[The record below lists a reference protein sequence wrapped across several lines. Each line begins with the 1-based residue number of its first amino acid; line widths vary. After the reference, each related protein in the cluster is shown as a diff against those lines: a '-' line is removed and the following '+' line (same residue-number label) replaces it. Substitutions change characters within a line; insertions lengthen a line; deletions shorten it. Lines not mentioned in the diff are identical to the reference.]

1 MGILHQGEAH
11 HGNERGNDTMEPIA
25 RVHQKDL
32 KFAGSIPIVQL
43 HGDAALAARELD
55 EVWLPLLMTGHQ
67 NVIVTLDGLER
78 LTPDLIGALSRVL
91 THVRGLGGEMVLVTT
106 RPEFV
111 EALRRWDV
119 APAVPV
125 LLDVDSATAAFQ
137 PADASPA
144 ID

>member
-1 MGILHQGEAH
+1 MERSARLH
-11 HGNERGNDTMEPIA
+11 RNDLE
-25 RVHQKDL
+25 
-32 KFAGSIPIVQL
+32 FAGSIPVVRL

-78 LTPDLIGALSRVL
+78 LTPEVIGALSRVL
-91 THVRGLGGEMVLVTT
+91 THVRGLNGEMALVTT

-111 EALRRWDV
+111 EELRHWDV
-119 APAVPV
+119 EPAVPV
-125 LLDVDSATAAFQ
+125 VLDVDSATAAFQ